1 MRSYPIR
8 KRIWSIFK
16 AQCFTLVVVP
26 KLFFSLVR
34 KLKRIYVPV
43 KSRGIVRFNGFFFLV
58 YFETQ
63 IWSSVYNLV
72 LILLVF
78 SFSSSEDFKS
88 LDETRRTIRLETRR
102 CLSEI
107 LNEVPP
113 PPLPPPISQV
123 S

>member
-58 YFETQ
+58 YFETL